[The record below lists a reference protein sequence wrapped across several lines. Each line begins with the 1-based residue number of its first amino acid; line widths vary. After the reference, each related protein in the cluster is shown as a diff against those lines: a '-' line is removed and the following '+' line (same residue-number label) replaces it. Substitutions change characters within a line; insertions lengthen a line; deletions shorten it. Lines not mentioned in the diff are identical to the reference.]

1 MEERQRQE
9 RTSQRAGQ
17 EKEVKGK
24 AKNGRELESNTHTQ
38 SRTHWDGRGR
48 LYVPRS
54 LMARK
59 QKQKT
64 YQVTRG
70 KKQNAKDIKKG
81 REERNTVTQ
90 NDWKRRERRPFECD

>member
-24 AKNGRELESNTHTQ
+24 AKNGRELESNTHTISHTLGWRGAIICTKKPHGKRRETNNI
-38 SRTHWDGRGR
+38 SRDWRE
-48 LYVPRS
+48 
-54 LMARK
+54 
-59 QKQKT
+59 
-64 YQVTRG
+64 
-70 KKQNAKDIKKG
+70 KQNAKDIKKG

-90 NDWKRRERRPFECD
+90 SDRNRRERRPFECD